1 MYVAKNQGKGR
12 CEVYQPAT
20 HKTVMSRLQLRTD
33 LLHALDEDE
42 FVLHYQPLVTLETGD
57 ISGLEALVRWEHP
70 ERGLIPPLD
79 FIPLAE
85 ETGLIIPI
93 GRWVLR
99 TACREARRLQQ
110 LYPQEPPLSMS
121 VNLSAQQLQS
131 PEIVADVREA
141 LDETGIDASTLTV
154 EVTESAMMT
163 NVDRSVLR
171 LRELRDLGVRIAIDD
186 FGAGYSSLGY
196 IRQFPVDI
204 LKVDKSFI
212 DRIDEGEREL
222 ALAAAIIDM
231 AKVLNLRP
239 IAEGVERQQQLDRLL
254 ELGCDSA
261 QGYYFAKPGSQSDVE
276 GHLAGAVAV

>member
-1 MYVAKNQGKGR
+1 
-12 CEVYQPAT
+12 
-20 HKTVMSRLQLRTD
+20 
-33 LLHALDEDE
+33 
-42 FVLHYQPLVTLETGD
+42 
-57 ISGLEALVRWEHP
+57 
-70 ERGLIPPLD
+70 
-79 FIPLAE
+79 
-85 ETGLIIPI
+85 
-93 GRWVLR
+93 
-99 TACREARRLQQ
+99 
-110 LYPQEPPLSMS
+110 MS
-121 VNLSAQQLQS
+121 VNLSAQQLQT
-131 PEIVADVREA
+131 PEIVADVRDA
-141 LDETGIDASTLTV
+141 LGETGIDASTLTV

-276 GHLAGAVAV
+276 GHIAGAVAV